1 MDKRYLLIILII
13 CVCFVNLFMI
23 TNVSD
28 IVGNASVDAGN
39 YTFSL
44 PKGFS
49 MYDDTATR
57 VQISNPDTKMNIWFF
72 SELGKNDTFINKYHE
87 IDQGKGFNVLSNGT
101 IKDNDINID
110 SVFYQSTEDS
120 SNRSTFYFTKDGHD
134 FRILVEGF
142 DYNTQKEE
150 VSQLVV
156 DIIESIRIN
165 HKHAYNA

>member
-1 MDKRYLLIILII
+1 MDKRYLLIILIVCI
-13 CVCFVNLFMI
+13 CCVNLFII

-49 MYDDTATR
+49 MYDNTATR

-72 SELGKNDTFINKYHE
+72 SELVTNDTFQNKYHE
-87 IDQGKGFNVLSNGT
+87 IDQGKGFKVLSNGS
-101 IKDNDINID
+101 IKDEGINID

-120 SNRSTFYFTKDGHD
+120 SNRSTFYFTKDNHN

-150 VSQLVV
+150 VINLVA
-156 DIIESIRIN
+156 DIIASIRIN
-165 HKHAYNA
+165 HKHTYNT